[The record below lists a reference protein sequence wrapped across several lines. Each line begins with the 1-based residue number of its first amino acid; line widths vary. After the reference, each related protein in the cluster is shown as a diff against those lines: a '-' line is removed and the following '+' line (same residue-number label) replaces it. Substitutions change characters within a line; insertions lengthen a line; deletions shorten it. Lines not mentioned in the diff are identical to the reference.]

1 MIDFVQ
7 NCRHGIVLG
16 NGVKTAET
24 VSKVNHEDAK
34 CHASFSDK
42 PQRAQQRMTNAIA
55 SAGF

>member
-7 NCRHGIVLG
+7 NCRHGIVPC
-16 NGVKTAET
+16 NGFKTAET

-34 CHASFSDK
+34 CHASFSDM
-42 PQRAQQRMTNAIA
+42 PQRAQQRMSNAIA